1 MSFGSENVQS
11 RPLMIEVDPAGNY
24 IYPVLKA
31 TRAIRVKGA
40 YIHSEN
46 TISGTG
52 ITLTLLNY
60 GTAGTAVQTGGT
72 VTNGLGSGIVADVPA
87 AFTLVDAATD
97 IAEGEWLV
105 WSLVEG
111 AAGWQSGD
119 RVFLQVDY
127 TIGQ

>member
-11 RPLMIEVDPAGNY
+11 RPLMIEVDPAGND

-72 VTNGLGSGIVADVPA
+72 VTNGLGSGIVAD
-87 AFTLVDAATD
+87 